1 MSVQELNTRTV
12 DVRCDECRSVTQI
25 TVEAPTWQTENQWDQ
40 LVVLQLIE
48 LGWRA
53 GQEPKAH
60 HQRTPRDICPG
71 CRSSARAKEL
81 GPCN

>member
-25 TVEAPTWQTENQWDQ
+25 TVEARGWQTENQWDH

-48 LGWRA
+48 FGWRA
-53 GQEPKAH
+53 GPEPIAH
-60 HQRTPRDICPG
+60 HQRAPRDICPG
-71 CRSSARAKEL
+71 CR
-81 GPCN
+81 